1 MFGSFV
7 LQERKLVKNIV
18 NRTLTSFS
26 DLKVTHGKKVSNS
39 IAQQLILHICTVFIT
54 FILDYLYYMIL
65 QVLEVRPKA
74 DFNKGHAVNYL
85 LEYLVNKNNW
95 DRSQVLAI
103 YIGDDKTDEDAFK
116 VKFYKY
122 HLNI

>member
-65 QVLEVRPKA
+65 
-74 DFNKGHAVNYL
+74 
-85 LEYLVNKNNW
+85 
-95 DRSQVLAI
+95 
-103 YIGDDKTDEDAFK
+103 
-116 VKFYKY
+116 
-122 HLNI
+122 